1 MKQEAAAKMREMT
14 DTNAHKKNPNR
25 QLVSTEAEHMEKEK
39 NLLLPQLECLHNC
52 HFQFYIIPFSTHL
65 FHV

>member
-1 MKQEAAAKMREMT
+1 MKQEAAEMRDRT
-14 DTNAHKKNPNR
+14 DTNTQPKPPNR
-25 QLVSTEAEHMEKEK
+25 LLVSAEAEHMEKEK

-65 FHV
+65 FRV

>member
-1 MKQEAAAKMREMT
+1 MT
-14 DTNAHKKNPNR
+14 DTNTQSKTPKR
-25 QLVSTEAEHMEKEK
+25 LLVNSEAEHMEKEK

-52 HFQFYIIPFSTHL
+52 HFQFYIIPLSTHL